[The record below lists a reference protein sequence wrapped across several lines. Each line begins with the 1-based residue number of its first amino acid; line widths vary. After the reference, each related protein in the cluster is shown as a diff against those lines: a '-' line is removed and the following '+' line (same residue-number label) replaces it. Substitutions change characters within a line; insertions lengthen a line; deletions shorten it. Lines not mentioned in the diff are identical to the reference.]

1 MGGREKSKGD
11 KKDVPETNCLCW
23 SFCYVW
29 YQKEKKKVLIL
40 MRVNKAVW
48 RMDNEKWMSS
58 TREVTNKN
66 TKRNNIVLKHTSKQD
81 LHGIL
86 VVTNLLYL
94 KL

>member
-1 MGGREKSKGD
+1 
-11 KKDVPETNCLCW
+11 
-23 SFCYVW
+23 
-29 YQKEKKKVLIL
+29 